1 MKAKSIFVLM
11 SAILIVLAHS
21 PAQAQIGTGFP
32 SEKKVVTDPVTG
44 VELTFLTS
52 TPAGDSKLY
61 QTHNQWTSDGRW
73 VIFRSNRV
81 RGEAMAVNEITGEI
95 VQVTEGGYRGG
106 LNVARKSMKLYLCC
120 FYSCFCSA
128 MQPP

>member
-21 PAQAQIGTGFP
+21 PAQTQIGTRFP

-61 QTHNQWTSDGRW
+61 QNQENDYCWT
-73 VIFRSNRV
+73 NQ
-81 RGEAMAVNEITGEI
+81 RGKRLMARQRI
-95 VQVTEGGYRGG
+95 
-106 LNVARKSMKLYLCC
+106 C
-120 FYSCFCSA
+120 
-128 MQPP
+128 